1 MIGMSQQVCGLMAPL
16 LATSGKSSIKDAL
29 EELDIVLHISVTSD
43 LIRDFLPPIEDNSN
57 YFEDN
62 IAEKCTSWILAET
75 ERDAEQR
82 VAEKIYE
89 TLDEMRCLLKII
101 NERIAAY
108 DGSWFAIRSLNLDAE
123 ISQLERKKRLLD
135 SRFKLLWQILQL
147 KNGKS
152 LTSNE

>member
-1 MIGMSQQVCGLMAPL
+1 MAPL

-43 LIRDFLPPIEDNSN
+43 LIRDSLPPIEDNSN
-57 YFEDN
+57 YFDN
-62 IAEKCTSWILAET
+62 DSAEKCTSWILAET

-101 NERIAAY
+101 NEHIAAY

-147 KNGKS
+147 KNGK
-152 LTSNE
+152 TINSNE